1 MNGETEIGKQK
12 QGKEGINIELAWQ
25 SSKLYRER
33 DERAE
38 NRRRSEVTGLE
49 KKENEKKRPEKEE
62 EASSA

>member
-12 QGKEGINIELAWQ
+12 QGKEGINIIGAWQ

-33 DERAE
+33 DKRAE

-49 KKENEKKRPEKEE
+49 KKGK
-62 EASSA
+62 